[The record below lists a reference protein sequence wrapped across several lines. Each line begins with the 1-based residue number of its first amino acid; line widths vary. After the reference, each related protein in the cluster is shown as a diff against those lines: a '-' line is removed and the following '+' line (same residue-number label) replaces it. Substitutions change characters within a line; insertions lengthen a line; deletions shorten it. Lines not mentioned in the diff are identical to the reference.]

1 MRLLAPALLLAL
13 ALAPHARA
21 AETPADCPRGTHRAL
36 TSNPYQPFECVKEDV
51 KKGFGAVVGPQGFKS
66 RPKCPRG
73 TRAAASPD
81 GLQKY
86 RCVRVLAGETDPD
99 LAPISSDQDAP
110 ALEAGQVNDDPLTR
124 GCPPGKRKV
133 RTNDALNPYQCIAQ
147 SSRVHVL
154 SDDVYRRYSVPA
166 ELSFEYPRT
175 LQPRDGWKE
184 EVPTLSF
191 SADDGSPGKPVTIT
205 ITKVEPS
212 QPTFIDIEAAAAKD
226 KDWQGAKD
234 GGAVPVSGVQARVTY
249 VSGESKTAY
258 VPLPGD
264 AYYAVVY
271 SAPVESYDLYLS
283 AFNRMLKTMKIIRRG
298 K

>member
-1 MRLLAPALLLAL
+1 MKALLLAL
-13 ALAPHARA
+13 LLAPAARA
-21 AETPADCPRGTHRAL
+21 AETPSECPKGTHRTL
-36 TSNPYQPFECVKEDV
+36 TNNPYQPFECVKEDV
-51 KKGFGAVVGPQGFKS
+51 KKGFDAVSGPKGFKV

-73 TRAAASPD
+73 TRAAVSTD
-81 GLQKY
+81 GLQQY
-86 RCVRVLAGETDPD
+86 RCVRLLAGETDPD
-99 LAPISSDQDAP
+99 LAPIKNDEDAP
-110 ALEAGQVNDDPLTR
+110 ALEAGQVDDDPLTR

-133 RTNDALNPYQCIAQ
+133 RTNNPLNPFQCVAQ
-147 SSRVHVL
+147 SSRIRTI
-154 SDDVYRRYSVPA
+154 SEDAYRRYSVPA
-166 ELSFEYPRT
+166 ELSFEYPRM

-184 EVPTLSF
+184 DVPTLSF
-191 SADDGSPGKPVTIT
+191 TLDDGSPGKPVTIT

-226 KDWQGAKD
+226 KEWAGAKD
-234 GGAVPVSGVQARVTY
+234 GGLVPVAGVKARVTF

-258 VPLPGD
+258 VPLPAD

-283 AFNRMLKTMKIIRRG
+283 AFNRLLKTMKITRHG

>member
-1 MRLLAPALLLAL
+1 MNALLLLLLLVPA
-13 ALAPHARA
+13 ARA
-21 AETPADCPRGTHRAL
+21 AETPGECPKGMHRVA
-36 TSNPYQPFECVKEDV
+36 TDNPFQPFDCVQEDV
-51 KKGFGAVVGPQGFKS
+51 KKGFSAVTGPKGFKV

-73 TRAAASPD
+73 TRAAASND
-81 GLQKY
+81 GLQRY

-99 LAPISSDQDAP
+99 LAPIASDEEAP

-133 RTNDALNPYQCIAQ
+133 RTNNLLNPFQCVAQ
-147 SSRVHVL
+147 SSRIKTI
-154 SDDVYRRYSVPA
+154 SEDAYRRYSVPA
-166 ELSFEYPRT
+166 ELSFEYPRM
-175 LQPRDGWKE
+175 LQPRDGWKD

-191 SADDGSPGKPVTIT
+191 TLDDGSPGKPVMIT

-212 QPTFIDIEAAAAKD
+212 QPTFVDLESAVAKD
-226 KDWQGAKD
+226 KEWQSAKD
-234 GGAVPVSGVQARVTY
+234 GGSVPVAGVKARVTF

-258 VPLPGD
+258 VPLPAD

-271 SAPVESYDLYLS
+271 SAPVESYDLYLG
-283 AFNRMLKTMKIIRRG
+283 AFNRLLKTMKIVRRG

>member
-1 MRLLAPALLLAL
+1 MRALLLAVL
-13 ALAPHARA
+13 LSSGAKA
-21 AETPADCPRGTHRAL
+21 AETPAECPSGTHRVA
-36 TSNPYQPFECVKEDV
+36 TDNPLQPFNCVKEGV
-51 KKGFGAVVGPQGFKS
+51 KRGFGAVVGPQGFKT

-73 TRAAASPD
+73 TRAAPSPD

-99 LAPISSDQDAP
+99 LAPISSDMDAP

-133 RTNDALNPYQCIAQ
+133 RTSDPLNPFQCIAQ
-147 SSRVHVL
+147 SSRIKTI
-154 SDDVYRRYSVPA
+154 SEEAYRRYSVPA
-166 ELSFEYPRT
+166 ELSFEYPRM

-184 EVPTLSF
+184 DVPTLSF
-191 SADDGSPGKPVTIT
+191 TLDDGSPGKPVSIT
-205 ITKVEPS
+205 ITKIEPS

-226 KDWQGAKD
+226 KEWQGAKD
-234 GGAVPVSGVQARVTY
+234 GGLVPVAGVKARVTF

-258 VPLPGD
+258 IPLAAD
-264 AYYAVVY
+264 SYYAVVY
-271 SAPVESYDLYLS
+271 SAPVEAYDLYLG
-283 AFNRMLKTMKIIRRG
+283 AFNRLLKTMKITRRG

>member
-1 MRLLAPALLLAL
+1 MKALFLLPLLAL
-13 ALAPHARA
+13 AARA
-21 AETPADCPRGTHRAL
+21 QETPGECPRGTHRAQ
-36 TSNPYQPFECVKEDV
+36 TNNPYQPFECVKEDV
-51 KKGFGAVVGPQGFKS
+51 KKGFGAVTGPRGFKD

-73 TRAAASPD
+73 TRTAVSND

-99 LAPISSDQDAP
+99 LAPIANDEDAP
-110 ALEAGQVNDDPLTR
+110 ALEAGQANDDPLTR

-133 RTNDALNPYQCIAQ
+133 RTADPLNPYQCIAQ
-147 SSRVHVL
+147 SSRVTKL
-154 SDDVYRRYSVPA
+154 GEDSYRRYNVPA
-166 ELSFEYPRT
+166 EMSFDYPRM

-191 SADDGSPGKPVTIT
+191 TLDDGSPGKPVMIT

-212 QPTFIDIEAAAAKD
+212 QPTYVDLEAAAAKD

-234 GGAVPVSGVQARVTY
+234 GGVVPVAGVKARVTF

-258 VPLPGD
+258 IPLAGD

-271 SAPVESYDLYLS
+271 SAPVESYDVYLS
-283 AFNRMLKTMKIIRRG
+283 AFNRLLKSMKLTRRG

>member
-1 MRLLAPALLLAL
+1 MTALLLLLLLAPASN
-13 ALAPHARA
+13 A
-21 AETPADCPRGTHRAL
+21 AETPAECPRGTHRAA
-36 TSNPYQPFECVKEDV
+36 TDNPYQPFECVKEDV
-51 KKGFGAVVGPQGFKS
+51 KRGFEAVSGPKGFKT

-73 TRAAASPD
+73 TRLAASSD
-81 GLQKY
+81 GLQRY

-99 LAPISSDQDAP
+99 LAPISNDEDAP

-133 RTNDALNPYQCIAQ
+133 RTTNPLNPFQCVAQ
-147 SSRVHVL
+147 SSRITKI
-154 SDDVYRRYSVPA
+154 SEDAYRRYTVPA
-166 ELSFEYPRT
+166 EMSFEYPRM

-184 EVPTLSF
+184 DVPTLSF
-191 SADDGSPGKPVTIT
+191 TLDDGSPGKPVAIT

-212 QPTFIDIEAAAAKD
+212 QPTFIDIEAAANKD
-226 KDWQGAKD
+226 KEWQGAKD
-234 GGAVPVSGVQARVTY
+234 GGLVPVAGVKARVTF

-258 VPLPGD
+258 IPLAND

-271 SAPVESYDLYLS
+271 SAPVETYDVYLG
-283 AFNRMLKTMKIIRRG
+283 AFNRLLKTMKITRHG

>member
-1 MRLLAPALLLAL
+1 MRPLLLVL
-13 ALAPHARA
+13 TLSCA
-21 AETPADCPRGTHRAL
+21 AYASETSAECPPGTHRTL
-36 TSNPYQPFECVKEDV
+36 TNNTYQPFECVKEDI
-51 KKGFGAVVGPQGFKS
+51 KKGFSAVTGPRGFKV

-73 TRAAASPD
+73 TRAAASND

-99 LAPISSDQDAP
+99 LAPITNDEKAP

-133 RTNDALNPYQCIAQ
+133 RMNDPLNPFQCVSQ
-147 SSRVHVL
+147 SSRIL
-154 SDDVYRRYSVPA
+154 KFSEETYRRYTVPA
-166 ELSFEYPRT
+166 EMSFDYPRM
-175 LQPRDGWKE
+175 LQPRDNWKE

-191 SADDGSPGKPVTIT
+191 TLDDGSPGKPVTIT

-212 QPTFIDIEAAAAKD
+212 QPTFVDIETAANKD
-226 KDWQGAKD
+226 KEWLGAKD
-234 GGAVPVSGVQARVTY
+234 GGMVPVAGIKARVTF

-258 VPLPGD
+258 IPLAAD

-283 AFNRMLKTMKIIRRG
+283 AFNRLLKTMKLTRRSR
-298 K
+298 